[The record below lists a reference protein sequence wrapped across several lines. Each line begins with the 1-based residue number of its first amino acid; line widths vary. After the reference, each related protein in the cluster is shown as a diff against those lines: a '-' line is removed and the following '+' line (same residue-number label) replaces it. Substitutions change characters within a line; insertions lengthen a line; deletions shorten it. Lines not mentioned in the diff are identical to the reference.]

1 MSRKPD
7 LLRSMLVADLN
18 KPAEQPAKA
27 AAPQVAEEPAGD
39 TKPIQFRVSA
49 TMFEEFS
56 EQAGREFGFSKG
68 AKSRLFQKIWS
79 EYQEKLRR

>member
-1 MSRKPD
+1 MSRRPD

-18 KPAEQPAKA
+18 KPAEAQVKD
-27 AAPQVAEEPAGD
+27 AAPQVARELASE

-79 EYQEKLRR
+79 EYQEKVRR